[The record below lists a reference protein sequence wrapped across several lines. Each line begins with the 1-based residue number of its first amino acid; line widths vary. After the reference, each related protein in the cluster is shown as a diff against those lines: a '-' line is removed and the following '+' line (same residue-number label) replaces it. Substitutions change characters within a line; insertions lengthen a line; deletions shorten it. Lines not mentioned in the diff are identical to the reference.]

1 MPTHTLTHDVFY
13 RRHLAYLYLTE
24 RLIGL
29 PPTSQLTL
37 LVFLTRLLGSL
48 GRLVPPRS
56 AISFQEPRG
65 RVSLIASESSI
76 YHDILYL
83 VPSADAILSN
93 DSRPIS
99 LIRITLIK

>member
-13 RRHLAYLYLTE
+13 CRHLAYLYPYLTE

-29 PPTSQLTL
+29 PPTTQLTL

-56 AISFQEPRG
+56 AISFQEPRA
-65 RVSLIASESSI
+65 RV
-76 YHDILYL
+76 
-83 VPSADAILSN
+83 
-93 DSRPIS
+93 
-99 LIRITLIK
+99 